1 MTYNHLS
8 EPGKLV
14 YFVCLFLNFLRHRTK
29 KYAQR
34 IRYLSYLPRF
44 EDVGD
49 EIILDAD
56 IYINKPN
63 NISIGDGTFIGQG
76 VTLNAIE
83 RISFGE
89 NCGIAAGSY
98 FMTWNHVIDDR
109 TVELRATG
117 KEATPITVGDG
128 AWVGYDAVVLP
139 GVDIGTGAVV
149 AAGAVVTD
157 DVPDWTVVAGVPAS
171 PIAVRTDDGLV
182 SVADADEASAVLEG
196 GEPAGDHDGCQSS

>member
-8 EPGKLV
+8 VPNRLV
-14 YFVCLFLNFLRHRTK
+14 YLVCRALNFLRHRAK

-44 EDVGD
+44 DEVGD
-49 EIILDAD
+49 EIVLDTD
-56 IYINKPN
+56 IYINNPH
-63 NISIGDGTFIGQG
+63 NISIGNGTFIGQG

-83 RISFGE
+83 EISFGE

-117 KEATPITVGDG
+117 KESAPIHVGDG
-128 AWVGYDAVVLP
+128 AWVGYDAIVLS
-139 GVDIGTGAVV
+139 GVTIGKGAVV
-149 AAGAVVTD
+149 AAGAVVSE
-157 DVPDWTVVAGVPAS
+157 DVPDWTVVGGVPAS

-182 SVADADEASAVLEG
+182 SVKEDEELAEILER
-196 GEPAGDHDGCQSS
+196 ESDT